1 MQKHSETIDG
11 RAVALTGGAD
21 EWGEL
26 LAING
31 VIDSEGGVEGF
42 EGKGQGVLVLHSKTS
57 GLHKKIGLG

>member
-11 RAVALTGGAD
+11 RAVSLTGGAD

-31 VIDSEGGVEGF
+31 VIDS
-42 EGKGQGVLVLHSKTS
+42 
-57 GLHKKIGLG
+57 